1 MAASG
6 VSPSSGKYS
15 EDPSDLTPS
24 HRLLQSK
31 PKRRHSIQVVSGF
44 PFLSRQPSFKDA
56 NTALKEGNEST
67 TGHSGTNTPSDIPAH
82 HKGRRQSISESLQ
95 HVTKSMSRYN
105 SEVFYNNSEISYID

>member
-56 NTALKEGNEST
+56 NNAPPKDSNDSA
-67 TGHSGTNTPSDIPAH
+67 TGQSGTNTPSDIPAH

-95 HVTKSMSRYN
+95 HVTKSMSRYHL
-105 SEVFYNNSEISYID
+105 

>member
-6 VSPSSGKYS
+6 GSPSSGKYS
-15 EDPSDLTPS
+15 EDPSDLAPS

-44 PFLSRQPSFKDA
+44 PFLSRQPSFKD
-56 NTALKEGNEST
+56 GST
-67 TGHSGTNTPSDIPAH
+67 TPGEGHGSGSGQSGTNTPSDMPTH

-95 HVTKSMSRYN
+95 HVTKSVSR
-105 SEVFYNNSEISYID
+105 